1 MAIEELLSGR
11 LSGKSLA
18 LVAQA
23 VKSPRLA
30 ALGAD
35 VLRRELGLVKLEHLE
50 GEADTLDTDLTPR
63 AARPPRSPGGAARDP
78 AAQGPLESPVSAAWV
93 TSAEALTRAYRERTT
108 TPLQLIERVL
118 AEADALARRQAWLR
132 CLLTRQDDRI
142 RREAQASAERYA
154 RGAPLGPLDGVPYAV
169 KEHVAIQGLPC
180 RAGHDLPSDEP
191 WPRDATI
198 VARLREA
205 GAILLG
211 HTTMTELGM
220 SPIGVNPKR
229 PALRNPHH
237 VERSAGGSST
247 GSAIAVSLGLMPFAV
262 GTDGGGSVRVP
273 AAICGVFGMKPSF
286 GRVSRGGVRLADS
299 VSHVGP
305 IASSTLD
312 LARFLDAVCGPDEA
326 DPATLRAP
334 LPSASFAEATRRRV
348 RGLSLGVDE
357 RELRDADPVVAAAV
371 EQSIRALE
379 TCGVRLVELKLPLA
393 AHAFAIGSLTIISE
407 THAEGARDFA
417 SHAAAFGFDMQ
428 VFMSLTEQLS
438 AKEYLRAQRLRER
451 LRRDMVEV
459 LRSVDAIALPSTQ
472 STALPV
478 SEREERYGRV
488 DTRGARAMCRYAF
501 LANLTGLP
509 AASAPVGLDG
519 EGLPIGLQLL
529 GDAWDEHTLLALS
542 AELERIGAARPA
554 RPPYHVELLA

>member
-1 MAIEELLSGR
+1 MVIEELLAGR

-23 VKSPRLA
+23 VKSPRIA

-50 GEADTLDTDLTPR
+50 GETDTLDTDLTPR
-63 AARPPRSPGGAARDP
+63 AARPPRALGAAHEPTPQR
-78 AAQGPLESPVSAAWV
+78 PLEPPVSAAWV
-93 TSAEALTRAYRERTT
+93 TSAEALTRAYRERAT
-108 TPLQLIERVL
+108 TPRELAERVL
-118 AEADALARRQAWLR
+118 AEADALARRQPWLR

-142 RREAQASAERYA
+142 RREAQASTERYA

-169 KEHVAIQGLPC
+169 KEHIGIQGLPC
-180 RAGHDLPSDEP
+180 RSGHDLPSDEP
-191 WPRDATI
+191 WPIDATI
-198 VARLREA
+198 VTRLREA

-220 SPIGVNPKR
+220 SSIGVNPKR

-237 VERSAGGSST
+237 VERCAGGSST

-273 AAICGVFGMKPSF
+273 AAICGVFGIKPSF
-286 GRVSRGGVRLADS
+286 GRVSRAGVRLADS
-299 VSHVGP
+299 VSHAGP

-312 LARFLDAVCGPDEA
+312 LARFLDAVCGPDAA
-326 DPATLRAP
+326 DTATLRAP
-334 LPSASFAEATRRRV
+334 ALQAPFADAMRRRV

-357 RELRDADPVVAAAV
+357 RELRDAEPVVAAAV

-379 TCGVRLVELKLPLA
+379 TCGVQLVELKLPLA
-393 AHAFAIGSLTIISE
+393 SHAFAIGSVTIISE
-407 THAEGARDFA
+407 TRAEGARDFA
-417 SHAAAFGFDMQ
+417 LHAGAFGFDMQ
-428 VFMSLTEQLS
+428 VFMALTEQLS

-459 LRSVDAIALPSTQ
+459 LNTVDAVASPTTQ
-472 STALPV
+472 TTALPV

-488 DTRGARAMCRYAF
+488 DAKGTRAMCRYAF

-509 AASAPVGLDG
+509 AATAPVGLDG
-519 EGLPIGLQLL
+519 EGLPIGLQLV

-542 AELERIGAARPA
+542 AELERIGVARPA
-554 RPPYHVELLA
+554 RPPYHVELLT

>member
-1 MAIEELLSGR
+1 MAIEDLLAGR

-23 VKSPRLA
+23 MKSPRLA

-63 AARPPRSPGGAARDP
+63 AARPPRPLVDPHDP
-78 AAQGPLESPVSAAWV
+78 AQRVPLEPPVCAAWV
-93 TSAEALTRAYRERTT
+93 TCAEALTRAYRERVI
-108 TPLQLIERVL
+108 TPRELTERVL
-118 AEADALARRQAWLR
+118 AEADALARRQPWLR

-142 RREAQASAERYA
+142 RREAQASSERYA
-154 RGAPLGPLDGVPYAV
+154 HGTPLGPLDGVPYAV

-180 RAGHDLPSDEP
+180 RSGHDLPSDEP
-191 WPRDATI
+191 WPADATI
-198 VARLREA
+198 VSRLREA
-205 GAILLG
+205 GAILLC

-237 VERSAGGSST
+237 VERCAGGSST
-247 GSAIAVSLGLMPFAV
+247 GSAIAVSLGLVPFAV

-273 AAICGVFGMKPSF
+273 AAICGVFGLKPSF
-286 GRVSRGGVRLADS
+286 GRVSRAGVRLADS
-299 VSHVGP
+299 VSHAGP

-312 LARFLDAVCGPDEA
+312 LARFLDAVCGPDA
-326 DPATLRAP
+326 SDPATLRAP
-334 LPSASFAEATRRRV
+334 APRTPFAEATRRRV
-348 RGLSLGVDE
+348 RGLVLGVDE
-357 RELRDADPVVAAAV
+357 RELRDAEPVVAAAV

-379 TCGVRLVELKLPLA
+379 TCGVRLQELKLPLA
-393 AHAFAIGSLTIISE
+393 AHTFAIGSMTIISE
-407 THAEGARDFA
+407 THADSARDFA
-417 SHAAAFGFDMQ
+417 SHAGAFGLDMQ
-428 VFMSLTEQLS
+428 VFMALTEQLS

-459 LRSVDAIALPSTQ
+459 LRSVDAVALPTTQ
-472 STALPV
+472 TTALAV
-478 SEREERYGRV
+478 SERDERYGRV
-488 DTRGARAMCRYAF
+488 DTKGVRAMCRYAF

-519 EGLPIGLQLL
+519 EGLPIGLQLV
-529 GDAWDEHTLLALS
+529 GDAWDEHTLIALS
-542 AELERIGAARPA
+542 AELERIGVARPA
-554 RPPYHVELLA
+554 RPPYHVELLG